1 MCCCS
6 GPTCRAARRGAYR
19 SSRPRPST
27 YAPVEPPLLDSLI
40 ENQKKILGKKA
51 PSLTPIGNFHFILA
65 HSRSPIL
72 PPILPFPVGVLVYWW
87 WCPPFQLSSSNF
99 STFQTSGFFSLPWFP
114 CCPVV
119 SSKPVLWFNAR
130 RSSIFIFFRRRVL
143 VRNGGKG
150 CLHRGGGDETRRTQH
165 APVVE
170 HERRRR
176 SQTGQSETRGRRAEP
191 KHPPTA
197 PRDSLTHS
205 LTHSSS
211 GVWKRR
217 HCDCVFEEERR
228 DTNPDERGDARG
240 GARVYSSCG
249 PKLT

>member
-65 HSRSPIL
+65 TRFSISHSSSHSSISCWCT
-72 PPILPFPVGVLVYWW
+72 GVLVVVSSF
-87 WCPPFQLSSSNF
+87 PTFKFQLFKHQVFFPSR
-99 STFQTSGFFSLPWFP
+99 GFLAALFL
-114 CCPVV
+114 C
-119 SSKPVLWFNAR
+119 SKPVLWFNAR

-150 CLHRGGGDETRRTQH
+150 CLHRSRGGDETRRTQH
-165 APVVE
+165 APVVDTAE
-170 HERRRR
+170 PNGTER
-176 SQTGQSETRGRRAEP
+176 ERGRRAEP

>member
-51 PSLTPIGNFHFILA
+51 PSLTPIGNFILA
-65 HSRSPIL
+65 TD
-72 PPILPFPVGVLVYWW
+72 LPFFLPFFHFKVVYWCTGGGVL
-87 WCPPFQLSSSNF
+87 LSNF
-99 STFQTSGFFSLPWFP
+99 SNKCSNFSNIFRFFSLLP
-114 CCPVV
+114 CFVCT
-119 SSKPVLWFNAR
+119 KPVLWFNAR

-150 CLHRGGGDETRRTQH
+150 CLHRSRGGDETRRTQH

-176 SQTGQSETRGRRAEP
+176 SQTGQSESGDGGRSRNTHRPHQET
-191 KHPPTA
+191 H
-197 PRDSLTHS
+197 SLTHS
-205 LTHSSS
+205 LTPRLGYGNDATATAFLKKNDGTRTLTS
-211 GVWKRR
+211 
-217 HCDCVFEEERR
+217 EA
-228 DTNPDERGDARG
+228 TRGEAHECIPVADL
-240 GARVYSSCG
+240 S
-249 PKLT
+249 

>member
-51 PSLTPIGNFHFILA
+51 PSLTPIGNFILA
-65 HSRSPIL
+65 TD
-72 PPILPFPVGVLVYWW
+72 LPFFLPFFHFKVVYWCTGGGVL
-87 WCPPFQLSSSNF
+87 LSNF
-99 STFQTSGFFSLPWFP
+99 SNKCSNFSNIFRFFSLLP
-114 CCPVV
+114 CFVCT
-119 SSKPVLWFNAR
+119 KPVLWFNAR

-165 APVVE
+165 APVVDTAE
-170 HERRRR
+170 PNGTER
-176 SQTGQSETRGRRAEP
+176 ERGRRAEP

>member
-27 YAPVEPPLLDSLI
+27 YAPVEPDSLI
-40 ENQKKILGKKA
+40 ETQKILGKKA

-65 HSRSPIL
+65 TRFSISHSSSHSSISCWCT
-72 PPILPFPVGVLVYWW
+72 GVLVVVSSF
-87 WCPPFQLSSSNF
+87 PTFKFQLFKHQVFFPSR
-99 STFQTSGFFSLPWFP
+99 GFLAALFL
-114 CCPVV
+114 C
-119 SSKPVLWFNAR
+119 SKPVLWFNAR

>member
-65 HSRSPIL
+65 TRFSISHSSSHSSISCWCT
-72 PPILPFPVGVLVYWW
+72 GVLVVVSSF
-87 WCPPFQLSSSNF
+87 PTFKFQLFKHQVFFPSR
-99 STFQTSGFFSLPWFP
+99 GFLAALFL
-114 CCPVV
+114 C
-119 SSKPVLWFNAR
+119 SKPVLWFNAR
-130 RSSIFIFFRRRVL
+130 RSSIFIFFRRRVFVL

-150 CLHRGGGDETRRTQH
+150 CLHRSRGGDETRRTQH

-176 SQTGQSETRGRRAEP
+176 SQTGQSESGDGGRSRNTHRPHQET
-191 KHPPTA
+191 H
-197 PRDSLTHS
+197 SLTHS
-205 LTHSSS
+205 LTPRL
-211 GVWKRR
+211 GYG
-217 HCDCVFEEERR
+217 
-228 DTNPDERGDARG
+228 NDAT
-240 GARVYSSCG
+240 ATAFL
-249 PKLT
+249 KNLTTGHEP

>member
-1 MCCCS
+1 
-6 GPTCRAARRGAYR
+6 
-19 SSRPRPST
+19 
-27 YAPVEPPLLDSLI
+27 
-40 ENQKKILGKKA
+40 
-51 PSLTPIGNFHFILA
+51 
-65 HSRSPIL
+65 
-72 PPILPFPVGVLVYWW
+72 LVYW
-87 WCPPFQLSSSNF
+87 CTGGGVLLSNF
-99 STFQTSGFFSLPWFP
+99 QVPTFQTSGFFSLPWFP

-130 RSSIFIFFRRRVL
+130 RSSIFVFFRRRVIVL

-165 APVVE
+165 APVVDTAE
-170 HERRRR
+170 PNGTER
-176 SQTGQSETRGRRAEP
+176 ERGRRAEP